1 MILEY
6 KIDYRSSSLL
16 YEKIFLELLEEF
28 NLNGNIERDHFD
40 LRLYIESETPEPL
53 ESFATKLS
61 LSLPHSIF
69 LYGIEASIVESMPE
83 QRYELPSHTKIP
95 SPPCPKCLEKIK
107 ESYDIYQECSVCG
120 YGAERR
126 EVDYRDIVQRVEDN
140 ESVKIDTLYGRYTIG
155 RVSTLPKDSDRY
167 NILAYDLATI
177 ERYGANIEEY
187 ELKALGAFERP
198 IVRVKKSM
206 KFTIDYENIES
217 DLIYF
222 GLADDGLLTI
232 LMEELHSIDID
243 MIYISRE
250 PNDRLEVVAS
260 PKEVLIV
267 DGSRGVSSVIY
278 EHKLKDRYQNIA
290 SIYLSKEYKN
300 NILVYGERY
309 GTVEY
314 LSLNFKFNSI
324 SDIFRDMESST
335 ESAKRLIE
343 NYRAK
348 FPEHYAKISS
358 IEFDNRDFNIYK
370 LWGLIAIILDFT
382 TSQNPLDGAKEIDE
396 ASMSF
401 LGDRG
406 PRIDYKLN
414 SVNGKKVSLDGL
426 MVIKTAMSFHLA
438 GVDRLGLAYGMVE
451 SFIEFLSNQVDE
463 IKDSMG
469 VEAVVVSGSLL
480 SNRRV
485 FTNISKELS
494 LNSEVYFTN
503 EM

>member
-28 NLNGNIERDHFD
+28 DLNGNIERDHFD

-95 SPPCPKCLEKIK
+95 SPPCPKCLAKIK

-177 ERYGANIEEY
+177 ERYSANIEEY

-206 KFTIDYENIES
+206 
-217 DLIYF
+217 
-222 GLADDGLLTI
+222 
-232 LMEELHSIDID
+232 
-243 MIYISRE
+243 
-250 PNDRLEVVAS
+250 
-260 PKEVLIV
+260 
-267 DGSRGVSSVIY
+267 
-278 EHKLKDRYQNIA
+278 
-290 SIYLSKEYKN
+290 
-300 NILVYGERY
+300 
-309 GTVEY
+309 
-314 LSLNFKFNSI
+314 
-324 SDIFRDMESST
+324 
-335 ESAKRLIE
+335 
-343 NYRAK
+343 
-348 FPEHYAKISS
+348 
-358 IEFDNRDFNIYK
+358 
-370 LWGLIAIILDFT
+370 
-382 TSQNPLDGAKEIDE
+382 
-396 ASMSF
+396 
-401 LGDRG
+401 
-406 PRIDYKLN
+406 
-414 SVNGKKVSLDGL
+414 
-426 MVIKTAMSFHLA
+426 
-438 GVDRLGLAYGMVE
+438 
-451 SFIEFLSNQVDE
+451 
-463 IKDSMG
+463 
-469 VEAVVVSGSLL
+469 
-480 SNRRV
+480 
-485 FTNISKELS
+485 
-494 LNSEVYFTN
+494 
-503 EM
+503 